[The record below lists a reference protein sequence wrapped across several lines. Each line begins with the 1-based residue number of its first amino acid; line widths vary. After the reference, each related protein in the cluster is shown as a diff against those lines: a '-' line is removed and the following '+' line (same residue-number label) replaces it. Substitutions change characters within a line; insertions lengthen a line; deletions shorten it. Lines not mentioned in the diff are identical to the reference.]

1 VAKQLIYNAIR
12 NNVLFKACSSEELKD
27 LIDAFSTKT
36 KEKNAIVIQE
46 GAQGDGFY
54 VLSNGSVNVYEA
66 TEFKG
71 TLHPGMG
78 FGEIALLYSCPRTA
92 TVRAREECDL
102 WFMDRRAFRAIMAR
116 HKRKRLNMKLM
127 LLEKVKIHDKTLG
140 EILKPHEV
148 HSVAMAS
155 SFKTFSQGQVI
166 VRQGDVGDAFYM
178 IASGSVDVYIKEKS
192 DTHPVVTL
200 TAGSFFGEKALL
212 NSDVRTAT
220 CVASAAGGNEV
231 KCLVLMRDDFV
242 RMLGDLEYLLD
253 RSYDLRD
260 GSDRLGELGK
270 KAGKKDTL
278 VHPKGE
284 KFEKI
289 DYDIKRTL
297 GVGAYGFVK
306 LVRWNKAPVGQEEVY
321 YALKCV
327 SKEKIVE
334 KKQQHKI
341 KREEDIMKSLVH
353 PFIARCYN
361 VNEDVKGKYFLMEAL
376 CGGELCELLYF
387 EDKFSEDWSMFY
399 SASVLAAF
407 AHMHER
413 KVAYRD
419 LKPENLVL
427 DNAGY
432 VKIVDFGLAKVIKN
446 GQTYTFCGTPDY
458 LAPEVI
464 LSEGHDW
471 AVDYWGLGVLIYEMT
486 EGAAPFY
493 AENPMDT
500 YRKALSGQVHIPDH
514 FTVAVANLIRKLLHT
529 DQSKRLGRTV
539 GGTTAIMC
547 HRWFAN
553 FDWDALL
560 DMRIEAP
567 YIPEEKDPDQI
578 GSADMDGEVEGFASD
593 FL

>member
-1 VAKQLIYNAIR
+1 MDCVCAPFRIR
-12 NNVLFKACSSEELKD
+12 
-27 LIDAFSTKT
+27 
-36 KEKNAIVIQE
+36 
-46 GAQGDGFY
+46 GA
-54 VLSNGSVNVYEA
+54 VPTSL
-66 TEFKG
+66 
-71 TLHPGMG
+71 TLH
-78 FGEIALLYSCPRTA
+78 FYSLPYFHR
-92 TVRAREECDL
+92 
-102 WFMDRRAFRAIMAR
+102 
-116 HKRKRLNMKLM
+116 
-127 LLEKVKIHDKTLG
+127 
-140 EILKPHEV
+140 
-148 HSVAMAS
+148 
-155 SFKTFSQGQVI
+155 
-166 VRQGDVGDAFYM
+166 
-178 IASGSVDVYIKEKS
+178 
-192 DTHPVVTL
+192 
-200 TAGSFFGEKALL
+200 
-212 NSDVRTAT
+212 
-220 CVASAAGGNEV
+220 
-231 KCLVLMRDDFV
+231 
-242 RMLGDLEYLLD
+242 
-253 RSYDLRD
+253 
-260 GSDRLGELGK
+260 
-270 KAGKKDTL
+270 
-278 VHPKGE
+278 
-284 KFEKI
+284 FEKI

-493 AENPMDT
+493 AENPMDVSNSSAC
-500 YRKALSGQVHIPDH
+500 RASSFARLLSVI
-514 FTVAVANLIRKLLHT
+514 
-529 DQSKRLGRTV
+529 
-539 GGTTAIMC
+539 
-547 HRWFAN
+547 
-553 FDWDALL
+553 
-560 DMRIEAP
+560 
-567 YIPEEKDPDQI
+567 
-578 GSADMDGEVEGFASD
+578 
-593 FL
+593 

>member
-1 VAKQLIYNAIR
+1 MSLGLPPA
-12 NNVLFKACSSEELKD
+12 
-27 LIDAFSTKT
+27 
-36 KEKNAIVIQE
+36 QE
-46 GAQGDGFY
+46 G
-54 VLSNGSVNVYEA
+54 GSMLIQLTNMLPSYP
-66 TEFKG
+66 TPH
-71 TLHPGMG
+71 TC
-78 FGEIALLYSCPRTA
+78 IYLYR
-92 TVRAREECDL
+92 
-102 WFMDRRAFRAIMAR
+102 F
-116 HKRKRLNMKLM
+116 
-127 LLEKVKIHDKTLG
+127 
-140 EILKPHEV
+140 
-148 HSVAMAS
+148 
-155 SFKTFSQGQVI
+155 
-166 VRQGDVGDAFYM
+166 
-178 IASGSVDVYIKEKS
+178 EKS
-192 DTHPVVTL
+192 
-200 TAGSFFGEKALL
+200 
-212 NSDVRTAT
+212 
-220 CVASAAGGNEV
+220 
-231 KCLVLMRDDFV
+231 
-242 RMLGDLEYLLD
+242 
-253 RSYDLRD
+253 
-260 GSDRLGELGK
+260 
-270 KAGKKDTL
+270 
-278 VHPKGE
+278 
-284 KFEKI
+284 

-306 LVRWNKAPVGQEEVY
+306 LVRWNKAPPNQTEVY

-327 SKEKIVE
+327 SKEKIIE

-361 VNEDVKGKYFLMEAL
+361 VSEDARGKYFCMEAL

-493 AENPMDT
+493 AENPMDVRMNDILFAVSYISWT
-500 YRKALSGQVHIPDH
+500 CLTLLTPIFVRLIEKLYRVRYKFPITSLLRLPTLSENCCTRINPNALEEPSGELQQLCV
-514 FTVAVANLIRKLLHT
+514 
-529 DQSKRLGRTV
+529 TV
-539 GGTTAIMC
+539 G
-547 HRWFAN
+547 
-553 FDWDALL
+553 LL
-560 DMRIEAP
+560 IL
-567 YIPEEKDPDQI
+567 I
-578 GSADMDGEVEGFASD
+578 G
-593 FL
+593 

>member
-1 VAKQLIYNAIR
+1 MY
-12 NNVLFKACSSEELKD
+12 
-27 LIDAFSTKT
+27 
-36 KEKNAIVIQE
+36 IVIDWGRCHWDFPAQE
-46 GAQGDGFY
+46 GGFM
-54 VLSNGSVNVYEA
+54 LIQL
-66 TEFKG
+66 T
-71 TLHPGMG
+71 
-78 FGEIALLYSCPRTA
+78 
-92 TVRAREECDL
+92 
-102 WFMDRRAFRAIMAR
+102 
-116 HKRKRLNMKLM
+116 NMLP
-127 LLEKVKIHDKTLG
+127 TYPT
-140 EILKPHEV
+140 PH
-148 HSVAMAS
+148 
-155 SFKTFSQGQVI
+155 TCIFS
-166 VRQGDVGDAFYM
+166 RF
-178 IASGSVDVYIKEKS
+178 EKS
-192 DTHPVVTL
+192 
-200 TAGSFFGEKALL
+200 
-212 NSDVRTAT
+212 
-220 CVASAAGGNEV
+220 
-231 KCLVLMRDDFV
+231 
-242 RMLGDLEYLLD
+242 
-253 RSYDLRD
+253 
-260 GSDRLGELGK
+260 
-270 KAGKKDTL
+270 
-278 VHPKGE
+278 
-284 KFEKI
+284 

-306 LVRWNKAPVGQEEVY
+306 LVRWNKAPPNQTEVY

-327 SKEKIVE
+327 SKEKIIE

-361 VNEDVKGKYFLMEAL
+361 VSEDARGKYFCMEAL

-493 AENPMDT
+493 AENPMDVRMNDFLFAVPYISWITSNVGSYSNLCQT
-500 YRKALSGQVHIPDH
+500 YRKALSGQVQIPDH

-553 FDWDALL
+553 FDWVSSC
-560 DMRIEAP
+560 
-567 YIPEEKDPDQI
+567 Q
-578 GSADMDGEVEGFASD
+578 VECS
-593 FL
+593 L

>member
-1 VAKQLIYNAIR
+1 MTL
-12 NNVLFKACSSEELKD
+12 LLSHHSSPTRPK
-27 LIDAFSTKT
+27 F
-36 KEKNAIVIQE
+36 
-46 GAQGDGFY
+46 
-54 VLSNGSVNVYEA
+54 
-66 TEFKG
+66 
-71 TLHPGMG
+71 
-78 FGEIALLYSCPRTA
+78 
-92 TVRAREECDL
+92 
-102 WFMDRRAFRAIMAR
+102 
-116 HKRKRLNMKLM
+116 
-127 LLEKVKIHDKTLG
+127 
-140 EILKPHEV
+140 
-148 HSVAMAS
+148 
-155 SFKTFSQGQVI
+155 
-166 VRQGDVGDAFYM
+166 
-178 IASGSVDVYIKEKS
+178 IK
-192 DTHPVVTL
+192 
-200 TAGSFFGEKALL
+200 
-212 NSDVRTAT
+212 
-220 CVASAAGGNEV
+220 
-231 KCLVLMRDDFV
+231 DDF
-242 RMLGDLEYLLD
+242 
-253 RSYDLRD
+253 
-260 GSDRLGELGK
+260 
-270 KAGKKDTL
+270 
-278 VHPKGE
+278 
-284 KFEKI
+284 
-289 DYDIKRTL
+289 DIKRTL

-306 LVRWNKAPVGQEEVY
+306 LVRWNRAPSAQREFY

-327 SKEKIVE
+327 SKQKIEE
-334 KKQQHKI
+334 KKQQLKI

-361 VNEDVKGKYFLMEAL
+361 VMEDGKGKYFLMEAL

-387 EDKFSEDWSMFY
+387 ENKFAEDWSMFY

-427 DNAGY
+427 DAKGY

-486 EGAAPFY
+486 EGVAPFY

-500 YRKALSGQVHIPDH
+500 YRKALSGQVHVPDH
-514 FTVAVANLIRKLLHT
+514 FTVVVANLIKKLLHT

-560 DMRIEAP
+560 DYRMEAP
-567 YIPEEKDPDQI
+567 YVPEEKDPDHYDS
-578 GSADMDGEVEGFASD
+578 GDMDGEVEGFASD